1 MSRMIWMLGVA
12 SLMGCS
18 GDDSDGKDGDTAST
32 AAEACANSV
41 LTAYPASSATDAFYR
56 SDVEFRLA
64 APDAM
69 ASISLTDADGNMVTG
84 TSSVEETKVTF
95 TPDEFLASSTG
106 YTATLTWSC
115 DPYAV
120 SWTTSDVGPDVDP
133 SELIGRSYTL
143 NIGTGRFVE
152 PEGVGDLVG
161 GLIEFNMLVGVT
173 DATNDMVL
181 MTGAI
186 SADVTSVEQDP
197 CTTTIDFPEADFMEN
212 PFFSV
217 AADILPLEVEG
228 FDLGLED
235 VVLSGAIAPDYSRAE
250 GVVLAGKIDTRPLV
264 DMISPG
270 GGEDAVCILLQTF
283 GADCV
288 ECSDGSG
295 NYCLNLYVD
304 SMTAEGRDGDP
315 IVPVTPEDVAAN
327 PDCGEATTGTTT
339 GS

>member
-1 MSRMIWMLGVA
+1 MSRMMWMFGVA
-12 SLMGCS
+12 SLIGCS
-18 GDDSDGKDGDTAST
+18 AESDLGKDDTASST
-32 AAEACANSV
+32 AGEQCSNSV
-41 LTAYPASSATDAFYR
+41 LTAYPASAATDAFYR
-56 SDVEFRLA
+56 ADIEFRLA
-64 APDAM
+64 APDAG
-69 ASISLTDADGNMVTG
+69 ASITLSDADGNLVTG
-84 TSSVEETKVTF
+84 TSSVDETRVVF
-95 TPDEFLASSTG
+95 TPDALLTPSTG

-115 DPYAV
+115 DPYPV
-120 SWTTSDVGPDVDP
+120 SWTTSDVGPSVDA

-173 DATNDMVL
+173 DATNEMVL

-186 SADVTSVEQDP
+186 SSDVTSVEQDM
-197 CTTTIDFPEADFMEN
+197 CTTTIDFPEADFAEN
-212 PFFSV
+212 PFFEVS
-217 AADILPLEVEG
+217 ADILPLEVEG

-235 VVLSGAIAPDYSRAE
+235 VVLSGAIAPDFSRAE

-270 GGEDAVCILLQTF
+270 GGDDAVCILLQTF

-288 ECSDGSG
+288 DCSDGSG
-295 NYCLNLYVD
+295 QYCLNLFVD
-304 SMTAEGRDGDP
+304 SMVAEGRDADP
-315 IVPVTPEDVAAN
+315 IIPVTAEDVEAN
-327 PDCGEATTGTTT
+327 PDCADTTT